1 MAWSGCDPWLVLSF
15 HEKLW
20 SSQFPLSLCSGNP
33 LSSASC
39 CTDGCLP
46 YQRAEGAGLAV
57 PIVVVLVAQSCPT
70 LCDPV
75 ACSPPGSSVHGIP
88 QASILE
94 WVAISSSMGSSQ
106 PRDQTHVSYM
116 SCIGRWILYISATWE
131 AQLLDKCYQN
141 NNEIL
146 PHIWQNGYHQKVYK

>member
-1 MAWSGCDPWLVLSF
+1 MHTNYSYIGKVKVLVTQSCSTVCDPKD
-15 HEKLW
+15 H
-20 SSQFPLSLCSGNP
+20 
-33 LSSASC
+33 
-39 CTDGCLP
+39 
-46 YQRAEGAGLAV
+46 
-57 PIVVVLVAQSCPT
+57 I
-70 LCDPV
+70 
-75 ACSPPGSSVHGIP
+75 PPGSSVYGIL
-88 QASILE
+88 QARIQK

>member
-1 MAWSGCDPWLVLSF
+1 MVNK
-15 HEKLW
+15 HMKR
-20 SSQFPLSLCSGNP
+20 
-33 LSSASC
+33 SSAS
-39 CTDGCLP
+39 L
-46 YQRAEGAGLAV
+46 
-57 PIVVVLVAQSCPT
+57 IISCVCIYVCVQLSPT
-70 LCDPV
+70 LCGPMD
-75 ACSPPGSSVHGIP
+75 CSLPGSSFHRISQVRV
-88 QASILE
+88 LE